1 MPSSAFFDGESILI
15 GDMRL
20 ITNRQGN
27 RGSSEN
33 VVEELYHVIFH
44 PSWGQT
50 TFACAADSSFAI

>member
-1 MPSSAFFDGESILI
+1 MEMLSSAFFDGESIRI

-33 VVEELYHVIFH
+33 VTQKNYTMWFLTRHF
-44 PSWGQT
+44 
-50 TFACAADSSFAI
+50 CL